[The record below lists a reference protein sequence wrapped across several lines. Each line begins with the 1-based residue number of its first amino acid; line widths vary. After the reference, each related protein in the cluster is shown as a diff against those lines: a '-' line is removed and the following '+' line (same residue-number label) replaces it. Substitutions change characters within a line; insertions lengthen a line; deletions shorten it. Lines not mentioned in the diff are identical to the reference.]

1 MPGLPFIVMLLAAP
15 SAAATQPAPTPDAP
29 PSGQTY
35 GPDAPPAKRPAP
47 APDPA
52 CRSTSAREI
61 IVCAQRKQGYRL
73 DPDVME
79 ARREIRGG
87 GKPRPPETRTKD
99 NSCATVGPMGCTGTP
114 TIDLVNAAM
123 VLANMA
129 TKAVKGEDWASAF
142 KTGKG
147 SDEYLLYVEAK
158 HRREAREA
166 EQVKA
171 AAVKLKTEA
180 SSSQVVPSRQ

>member
-1 MPGLPFIVMLLAAP
+1 
-15 SAAATQPAPTPDAP
+15 
-29 PSGQTY
+29 
-35 GPDAPPAKRPAP
+35 
-47 APDPA
+47 
-52 CRSTSAREI
+52 
-61 IVCAQRKQGYRL
+61 
-73 DPDVME
+73 
-79 ARREIRGG
+79 
-87 GKPRPPETRTKD
+87 
-99 NSCATVGPMGCTGTP
+99 
-114 TIDLVNAAM
+114 
-123 VLANMA
+123 MA

-147 SDEYLLYVEAK
+147 SDEYLLYVEAT